1 MTLNDPLLEIKDL
14 QVSINDNEI
23 LKKLNLTVYKGE
35 IHAIMGPNGSGKSTF
50 SKVLAGHPAYS
61 VIDGDIFFKGSSIL
75 DLDPEERS
83 HLGIFLAFQYPIEIP
98 GVSNEDFLRLAYNSK
113 QKFYSKPEVDPL
125 EFLAIIAEKLKLVQM
140 SSSFLSRNVNEGF
153 SGGEKKRNEIL
164 QMILLDSD
172 LSILDETDS
181 GLDID
186 ALKTISNGI
195 NNFMSSSKS
204 IILIT
209 HYQRLLD
216 YINPTYV
223 HVMQNG
229 KIIKTGSADLAK
241 ELETKGY
248 EWLQR

>member
-1 MTLNDPLLEIKDL
+1 MNSPLLEVKGL
-14 QVSINDNEI
+14 EVSINENDI
-23 LKKLNLTVYKGE
+23 LKGLDLTVNKGE

-61 VIDGDIFFKGSSIL
+61 ILTGNILFKGSSIL
-75 DLDPEERS
+75 DLEPEERS

-113 QKFYSKPEVDPL
+113 QKFYNKPEVDPI
-125 EFLAIIAEKLKLVQM
+125 EFLTIVNEKLKLVNM
-140 SSSFLSRNVNEGF
+140 SPLFLSRNVNEGF

-164 QMILLDSD
+164 QMILLDSE

-186 ALKTISNGI
+186 ALKIISNGI
-195 NNFMSSSKS
+195 NKFMDESKS

-216 YINPTYV
+216 YVNPTYV
-223 HVMQNG
+223 HVMQDG
-229 KIIKTGSADLAK
+229 KIIKTGSAELAR
-241 ELETKGY
+241 ELENKGY
-248 EWLQR
+248 EWLN

>member
-1 MTLNDPLLEIKDL
+1 MTLNSPLLEIKNL
-14 QVSINDNEI
+14 YVSINDNKI
-23 LKKLNLTVYKGE
+23 LKSLNLTVQKGE

-61 VIDGDIFFKGSSIL
+61 VLDGDILFKGSSIL
-75 DLDPEERS
+75 ELEPEERS

-113 QKFYSKPEVDPL
+113 QKFYQKPEIDPI
-125 EFLAIIAEKLKLVQM
+125 EFLTIINEKLQLVNM
-140 SSSFLSRNVNEGF
+140 SPLFLSRNVNEGF

-164 QMILLDSD
+164 QMILLDSE

-186 ALKTISNGI
+186 ALKIISNGI
-195 NNFMSSSKS
+195 NNFMNPNKS

-223 HVMQNG
+223 HVMQDG
-229 KIIKTGSADLAK
+229 KIIKTGSAELAQ
-241 ELETKGY
+241 ELENKGY
-248 EWLQR
+248 EWLKT